1 MKIKLYTMRKIVL
14 ILSFLML
21 SIITIKAQNTKREKI
36 KLLKISYIT
45 NAISLSPEEAEKFWP
60 VYNLY
65 TKKIQKLKVSLERG
79 IRNEIQETGG
89 IENISNSQAQK
100 IIERSLTLEQEITSN
115 KIALY
120 RELSNIVPPKK
131 VLMLKKAERDF
142 NRRILQE
149 YGKRRRIQQRQ

>member
-1 MKIKLYTMRKIVL
+1 MRRIVL

-21 SIITIKAQNTKREKI
+21 SITTIKAQNIKREKI

-65 TKKIQKLKVSLERG
+65 TKKIQKLKGSLERG

-89 IENISNSQAQK
+89 IESISNSQAQK

-131 VLMLKKAERDF
+131 VLMLKNAERDF